1 MSTTDVFP
9 ESCHACGGLGFQ
21 YNKVTGINEP
31 CPLCGGSG
39 KKPNTE
45 HDIVCQ
51 IMADPFVA
59 DRIADIAETWADARA
74 ERLRA
79 RLTLRRRKQC
89 RLSDFF

>member
-1 MSTTDVFP
+1 MSTTDVFS

-45 HDIVCQ
+45 HDIVC
-51 IMADPFVA
+51 
-59 DRIADIAETWADARA
+59 
-74 ERLRA
+74 
-79 RLTLRRRKQC
+79 
-89 RLSDFF
+89 